1 MLGFYVVSSVVVS
14 GSVLASGSGAASA
27 ISRGAGRSSAR
38 RRQERWEVEYDD
50 EIIAFRSAAE
60 AHAWL
65 SSKIAEEKAE
75 AREEAKKPVS
85 KRKPEE
91 KHAAPV
97 ILYEGIDVSRWR
109 YYDKPIVKQIE
120 TGAHLKQL
128 DRWIQARLDDDDDEE
143 AMAVVM

>member
-1 MLGFYVVSSVVVS
+1 MLGFYAVASVVVS
-14 GSVLASGSGAASA
+14 GSVQASGSGSA
-27 ISRGAGRSSAR
+27 ISRGAGSSAR
-38 RRQERWEVEYDD
+38 YTRRRPERWEVEYDD
-50 EIIAFRSAAE
+50 EILTFRSAAE

-65 SSKIAEEKAE
+65 STKIAEEKAE
-75 AREEAKKPVS
+75 ARAEAKKPVS
-85 KRKPEE
+85 KRKPAE

>member
-1 MLGFYVVSSVVVS
+1 MLGFYPVSSAPVS
-14 GSVLASGSGAASA
+14 GFPTAGAGAGA
-27 ISRGAGRSSAR
+27 DVAARREAGRSR
-38 RRQERWEVEYDD
+38 RRPERWEVEYDD
-50 EIIAFRSAAE
+50 EIIAFRTAAE
-60 AHAWL
+60 AHDWL
-65 SSKIAEEKAE
+65 SAKLAEEKKE

-85 KRKPEE
+85 KRKPTE